1 MDGPDSRDELS
12 QAGAAG
18 EPAKRGDT
26 SAQHRSAV
34 HDLRIAAEKGDP
46 ASLAAVLDRRV
57 VMLIDGGG
65 VVPADPRPFRGPTD
79 VAHKICDVLE
89 NDPAVITER
98 EVNGQRGLVLLR
110 RGRVTAVVGISV
122 RKRKVTEL
130 WVVLNPNK
138 LRRWNIAP
146 AHPPTG

>member
-1 MDGPDSRDELS
+1 MDGPDSRDELG
-12 QAGAAG
+12 QEGAPG
-18 EPAKRGDT
+18 EAVKRGDT
-26 SAQHRSAV
+26 SAQHRSTV
-34 HDLRIAAEKGDP
+34 HELRIAAEEGVP
-46 ASLAAVLDRRV
+46 TSLAAVLDRRV

-65 VVPADPRPFRGPTD
+65 VVPADPRPFRGPTE
-79 VAHKICDVLE
+79 VARKICDGLE
-89 NDPAVITER
+89 NDPAVITGR

-146 AHPPTG
+146 AHPPTA

>member
-1 MDGPDSRDELS
+1 
-12 QAGAAG
+12 
-18 EPAKRGDT
+18 
-26 SAQHRSAV
+26 
-34 HDLRIAAEKGDP
+34 
-46 ASLAAVLDRRV
+46 
-57 VMLIDGGG
+57 MLIDGGG

-122 RKRKVTEL
+122 RKRKVTGL

-146 AHPPTG
+146 AHPATG

>member
-1 MDGPDSRDELS
+1 MDGPESRDKLG
-12 QAGAAG
+12 QAGARG
-18 EPAKRGDT
+18 EAVKRGDT

-34 HDLRIAAEKGDP
+34 HELRIAAEEGDP
-46 ASLAAVLDRRV
+46 ISLAAVLDRRV
-57 VMLIDGGG
+57 MMLIDGGG

-79 VAHKICDVLE
+79 VAHKICEVLE

-138 LRRWNIAP
+138 LRRWNMAP
-146 AHPPTG
+146 AHTPTG